1 MIQTILTLSALLL
14 SAGILLTGNG
24 LQGTLLA
31 VRGNLEGFS
40 PSTVGL
46 LMAGYFAGFIIGCV
60 IAPRIVRRVGHIRA
74 FAVFA
79 AVAASV
85 ILLHALLVDPLAW
98 TLLRGANGICLAGL
112 YMIIESW
119 LNERS
124 PNELRGSVISIYRI
138 VDLTATTGG
147 LILLTLADPMG
158 FPLFCLV
165 SILICL
171 GLVPVALTRTMAPAP
186 VEQVQI
192 RLRRLYRLSPLG
204 VVGCLGFGVASGA
217 FWGMGPVYAQAGGL
231 PLDDVAYFMAAM
243 MIGGAIAQ
251 WPIGWLSDKFDR
263 RTVLTVVLFLASA
276 AGLVLVLVFG
286 QSPRTMLAGAALFG
300 ATMIPIY
307 SLCIAHANDFMQPSD
322 FVEGSSGLLLVNG
335 IGAVIGPLAGSALM
349 EAAGPRYLFAFTALV
364 HAAVGLFA
372 LYRMTRRAAKP
383 ADEQSSFVAVPR
395 TSPAVFAI
403 DPRSQEAA
411 KAAE

>member
-1 MIQTILTLSALLL
+1 MIQTIVTLSALLL

-85 ILLHALLVDPLAW
+85 ILLHALIVDPLAW

-165 SILICL
+165 AILICL

-204 VVGCLGFGVASGA
+204 VIGCLGFGVASGA

-276 AGLVLVLVFG
+276 AGLALVLIFG
-286 QSPRTMLAGAALFG
+286 QSPRIMLAGAALFG

-349 EAAGPRYLFAFTALV
+349 EAAGPRYLFAFTAVV